1 MKELDF
7 IDDITMS
14 LGNFDSL
21 LKLFEMITFKLSND
35 TLNSSERD
43 KIINCINLFNVIFQA
58 MTRES
63 EILQQKCDNFS
74 TLLQGC

>member
-43 KIINCINLFNVIFQA
+43 KIINCINLFNVIFLA

-63 EILQQKCDNFS
+63 EILRQKCDIQ
-74 TLLQGC
+74 LLESC